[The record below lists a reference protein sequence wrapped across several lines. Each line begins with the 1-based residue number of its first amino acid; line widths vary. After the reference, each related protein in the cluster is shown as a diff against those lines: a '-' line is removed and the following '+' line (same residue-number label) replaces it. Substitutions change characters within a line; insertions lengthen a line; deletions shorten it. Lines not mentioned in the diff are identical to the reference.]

1 MHGDVYGVY
10 DIQGVCDT
18 DMCESGD
25 GHGRMFIVMYM
36 LPVNGDVGGVC
47 VCVCVCDNDVYTMGC
62 TWCVTV
68 GCSWCV

>member
-1 MHGDVYGVY
+1 MHACMHGDVYGVY

-36 LPVNGDVGGVC
+36 LPVNGDVDGTC
-47 VCVCVCDNDVYTMGC
+47 VCVCVTMTC
-62 TWCVTV
+62 TQWGVHGV
-68 GCSWCV
+68 